1 MNNQGQ
7 IELQQK
13 AANEGLDANIMQAK
27 IQGSHDTISI
37 KKEDMTQNA
46 TNQIKSV
53 EHHNTTLE
61 RGMNNKVDQYE
72 KDRIGQGWTSDKV
85 GKFTNALTLGKA
97 GSNIGGP
104 NSTQKAQE
112 YLKGESKAPQLPNVK
127 TSKNSGDK

>member
-1 MNNQGQ
+1 MVS
-7 IELQQK
+7 
-13 AANEGLDANIMQAK
+13 K
-27 IQGSHDTISI
+27 IQGSNDTIST

-72 KDRIGQGWTSDKV
+72 KDRIGQGVVAKTGSAILESIPA
-85 GKFTNALTLGKA
+85 TNLGRIG
-97 GSNIGGP
+97 GSN
-104 NSTQKAQE
+104 SMQKAQE

-127 TSKNSGDK
+127 TFKNSGNK